1 MQIDI
6 KSGSLRKLNVKSKAL
21 AEGKSK
27 STHQI
32 IAAFVGCG
40 KRAVTPTLV
49 DARQGCWLE
58 EGYMGARQRTSSASY
73 HLILWKNINN
83 RRWIYI
89 E

>member
-32 IAAFVGCG
+32 IVAT
-40 KRAVTPTLV
+40 RHMW
-49 DARQGCWLE
+49 Q
-58 EGYMGARQRTSSASY
+58 EGSDSHPGECETG
-73 HLILWKNINN
+73 
-83 RRWIYI
+83 
-89 E
+89 